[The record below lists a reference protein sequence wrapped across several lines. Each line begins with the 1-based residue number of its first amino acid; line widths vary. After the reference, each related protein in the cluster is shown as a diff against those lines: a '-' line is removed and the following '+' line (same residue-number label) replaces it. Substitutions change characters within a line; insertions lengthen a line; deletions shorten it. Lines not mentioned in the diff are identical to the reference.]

1 MSVAL
6 TSNELADEQAS
17 STTDEP
23 TLLTEYEDNEIQE
36 ILTSDTEYNSQD
48 TESSTPSTSDTED
61 NETVPNPSS
70 NTNSHHFRKIFEGS
84 NISVCAFNCCIMQL
98 ATKHSLTYNAIGN
111 ILDLFSFMCPKPNLI
126 PNTLYK
132 FKIFLTSIHKNLQK
146 KYFVP
151 TVNNSKVTVVVE
163 TNYLVTLLVYP

>member
-1 MSVAL
+1 MSPQVQYGLYRITLTILSSPVAEPIDMLTPPTPNTEYDDNEAPLTSNELADEPVPSTTDNEPTLLTEYDDTETPEMSVAL

-48 TESSTPSTSDTED
+48 TKSSTRSTSDTED

-84 NISVCAFNCCIMQL
+84 NISVCA
-98 ATKHSLTYNAIGN
+98 A
-111 ILDLFSFMCPKPNLI
+111 
-126 PNTLYK
+126 
-132 FKIFLTSIHKNLQK
+132 
-146 KYFVP
+146 
-151 TVNNSKVTVVVE
+151 
-163 TNYLVTLLVYP
+163 